1 MQINDFVDAKSGK
14 MKSFD
19 IVEFDSY
26 LSLLI
31 DGGKDGCV
39 RFPC

>member
-1 MQINDFVDAKSGK
+1 MQNQGK

-26 LSLLI
+26 LSLLT
-31 DGGKDGCV
+31 DSGKDGCV
-39 RFPC
+39 GFPC